1 VQRRRPSPLSML
13 FAPALA
19 VAALIAAFPAAAQTA
34 SPAGSAAPAGTPA
47 PSEDAFTSSLFAPPT
62 PGGLTADEVAR
73 RAAASSHEARAR
85 AEESAAARAGV
96 GQARAAFVPRVSAVA
111 RYTRLS
117 SIEQP
122 ALGTLVGVAGDVT
135 PGPIAAGTPLVAF
148 PLTFPVILDQYTT
161 QASLQLPLS
170 DYLYRLPRL
179 QAAAAGNARSAEL
192 LERAT
197 RLRVATDGRIAYY
210 AWARARLQADVARQA
225 LAQAQGHLHD
235 VGAAHASGAASKA
248 DVLRVQ
254 SQVATAEVLL
264 ARARAATEVTSERLR
279 VLMHDGRG
287 GSYAVG
293 EDLRAPADLGDLV
306 DGGRKP
312 TRALVQEAMASRLEP
327 RALLAG
333 TEAVRAQA
341 QAQRAVS
348 LPRLDAVASATYARP
363 NGRLFPQQDRFKGT
377 WDASVQLSWS
387 PTDIFGVEAG
397 RSATLARAR
406 QLDAERAALADGIE
420 LEVTQAHQA
429 LIESQVAIASAARGL
444 AAAEESYR
452 VRRALF
458 QNGRAT
464 SVELTD
470 AETER
475 SRAQL
480 EAIGTRIDERIAGA
494 RLRYA
499 LGRDAAAE

>member
-1 VQRRRPSPLSML
+1 VQRRPFRSSLL
-13 FAPALA
+13 FSPALA
-19 VAALIAAFPAAAQTA
+19 VAALSAAFPAVAQTV
-34 SPAGSAAPAGTPA
+34 SPAGSAAPAGSPA
-47 PSEDAFTSSLFAPPT
+47 PVGGEGTSSLFAPPT
-62 PGGLTADEVAR
+62 PGGLTADVVAR
-73 RAAASSHEARAR
+73 RAAAGSHEARAR

-96 GQARAAFVPRVSAVA
+96 AQARASFVPRLSAVA

-135 PGPIAAGTPLVAF
+135 PGPIPAGTPLVAF

-161 QASLQLPLS
+161 QATLQVPLS

-179 QAAAAGNARSAEL
+179 HEAAAGNARSTAL

-197 RLRVATDGRIAYY
+197 RLRVGTDGRMAYY

-225 LAQAQGHLHD
+225 LAQAEGHLHD
-235 VGAAHASGAASKA
+235 VGAAHTSGAASKA

-254 SQVATAEVLL
+254 SQVATAEVML
-264 ARARAATEVTSERLR
+264 ARARAATEVTARRLR
-279 VLMHDGRG
+279 VIMHDDSGQP
-287 GSYAVG
+287 YAIG
-293 EDLRAPADLGDLV
+293 EDLRAPADPGDLA
-306 DGGRKP
+306 DSGRKS
-312 TRALVQEAMASRLEP
+312 TRDLVQEAMAARLEP

-333 TEAVRAQA
+333 AEAVRAQA
-341 QAQRAVS
+341 GAQRAAGM
-348 LPRLDAVASATYARP
+348 PRLDAVASATYARP
-363 NGRLFPQQDRFKGT
+363 NSRIFPQQDRWKGT
-377 WDASVQLSWS
+377 WDASVQLTWS
-387 PTDIFGVEAG
+387 PTDLFGVEAG

-406 QLDAERAALADGIE
+406 QLEAERAALADGIE
-420 LEVTQAHQA
+420 LEVIQAHQS
-429 LIESQVAIASAARGL
+429 LLESQVAITSAARGL

-480 EAIGTRIDERIAGA
+480 EAISTRIDQRIATA

-499 LGRDAAAE
+499 LGRDATAE